1 MRCSLLLA
9 ALLVIGMAAAG
20 CDKNVQPCD
29 QYDRFAESAA
39 TTCPSLAW
47 DCEAQYPLLAPED
60 QQDLDWCL
68 DCIRAQAEGET
79 DRDCSSAPL
88 SALDCGALL
97 DQTLDASCFQ

>member
-1 MRCSLLLA
+1 MRRAPLLVALLLGCLA
-9 ALLVIGMAAAG
+9 AEG

-29 QYDRFAESAA
+29 QYQRFADSVA
-39 TTCPSLAW
+39 TTCPSLSW
-47 DCEAQYPLLAPED
+47 DCEAQYPLLAPEA

-68 DCIRAQAEGET
+68 DCVRAQAEGET

-88 SALDCGALL
+88 SAADCGALL